1 MILIQLIVI
10 YKKKRYLYDLYTFRK
25 HNAVLS
31 DSYGTSWIWQVNLL
45 LSSSCACSCKSPVL
59 IHAIFYKKDLFYDP
73 LWLILAVFCCRLQ
86 QPVTCGIECTRS
98 IKKQCCSFHK
108 ASDCGITSNVFLKLL
123 NYGQIEDSYTPLSI
137 ELNWIGKQEPKG
149 FWERIAVKCN
159 QSTTF

>member
-31 DSYGTSWIWQVNLL
+31 DSDGTSWLWQVNLL
-45 LSSSCACSCKSPVL
+45 LSPGCACSCKSPVL

-108 ASDCGITSNVFLKLL
+108 ASDCGITSNVFFGIVELRTDRRF
-123 NYGQIEDSYTPLSI
+123 IHPSFHRI
-137 ELNWIGKQEPKG
+137 ELNRETRAKG
-149 FWERIAVKCN
+149 FLRKN
-159 QSTTF
+159 SSQM